1 MSLFAELSRR
11 NVIRIAGFYLV
22 AAWLVV
28 QVAETVL
35 PAFDVPGW
43 VLRALILVLAIGFVP
58 ALVFAWVFELTP
70 DGIRREKPAESA
82 EAGSHRTARKL
93 DIAVIVLLLG
103 IGGLM
108 LWKPGAPEPAASA
121 GPAPSSPAPAESA
134 DSSASV
140 AVLAF
145 ANMSPD
151 AENEYFADGISEELL
166 NLLSRVDGLRVA
178 SRTSAFSFKGKATP
192 IPEIAQALDVRH
204 VLEGSVR
211 KQGQRVRITAQL
223 IDSQTDGHLWSQT
236 YDRELADIF
245 AVQEEIAQ
253 AIAGELQD
261 VLGVREVSVSAPT
274 DDLQAYERFLRG
286 RTRFYRRVELDD
298 AIADLRFAVE
308 RDPEFTEAWAYLG
321 AASQVVGGG
330 GYPTGLDRQ
339 ELFAGAQEAAGKA
352 LSLDPG
358 LATAL
363 AVQGQI
369 FVDQRST
376 GKWIEGLA
384 LLEQA
389 ADLSTTDTSARLWLG
404 LAWLQLGYVE
414 LAQAH
419 LERAQARDPL
429 VAINNG
435 WLGAALAARGQWE
448 EGARLAQRAFELSRL
463 PFWSNLVGVGLASG
477 GRKQEARPMM
487 EAWFAATPAEGYDP
501 ELGPALVAKMLDA
514 MDDAAGQASFFAATD
529 VLEPSARS
537 EVFLTAGLLF
547 QDAERVFGHLDDPS
561 MSLRVAATAWLPS
574 MGWLREHPRFFA
586 MMEEDGIVG
595 FWEQRGYPTGC
606 RPVDDPAGRRL
617 DCSGYGR

>member
-204 VLEGSVR
+204 VL
-211 KQGQRVRITAQL
+211 
-223 IDSQTDGHLWSQT
+223 
-236 YDRELADIF
+236 
-245 AVQEEIAQ
+245 
-253 AIAGELQD
+253 
-261 VLGVREVSVSAPT
+261 
-274 DDLQAYERFLRG
+274 
-286 RTRFYRRVELDD
+286 
-298 AIADLRFAVE
+298 
-308 RDPEFTEAWAYLG
+308 
-321 AASQVVGGG
+321 
-330 GYPTGLDRQ
+330 
-339 ELFAGAQEAAGKA
+339 
-352 LSLDPG
+352 
-358 LATAL
+358 
-363 AVQGQI
+363 
-369 FVDQRST
+369 
-376 GKWIEGLA
+376 
-384 LLEQA
+384 
-389 ADLSTTDTSARLWLG
+389 
-404 LAWLQLGYVE
+404 
-414 LAQAH
+414 
-419 LERAQARDPL
+419 
-429 VAINNG
+429 
-435 WLGAALAARGQWE
+435 
-448 EGARLAQRAFELSRL
+448 
-463 PFWSNLVGVGLASG
+463 
-477 GRKQEARPMM
+477 
-487 EAWFAATPAEGYDP
+487 
-501 ELGPALVAKMLDA
+501 
-514 MDDAAGQASFFAATD
+514 
-529 VLEPSARS
+529 
-537 EVFLTAGLLF
+537 
-547 QDAERVFGHLDDPS
+547 
-561 MSLRVAATAWLPS
+561 
-574 MGWLREHPRFFA
+574 
-586 MMEEDGIVG
+586 
-595 FWEQRGYPTGC
+595 
-606 RPVDDPAGRRL
+606 
-617 DCSGYGR
+617 